1 MSYRGACVGCLGT
14 IDPWDSVTLGL
25 HRVAES
31 DVLVLRLRVT
41 NVRMQDPS
49 DALLFVRAAGQGQN
63 WGLDV
68 RGVAVADVPSSTDK
82 MVDVVFTK
90 GDAGLLGWSPSIML
104 GFADNADSMAKNVL
118 ADETL
123 RQLSPNAAV
132 VSAQLGPLTDPAD
145 AIDHWRSQPIAWDH
159 LLSGPKNVGGPTDTF
174 ATPADYTVC
183 KGTADDGKRCKPW
196 KTALA
201 PFGPNGP
208 KVTPTQLGMIAGV
221 GVLGLIV
228 WKVFN
233 K

>member
-1 MSYRGACVGCLGT
+1 MSYRAACVGCLGT

-25 HRVAES
+25 HRVAET
-31 DVLVLRLRVT
+31 DVIVLRLRVA
-41 NVRMQDPS
+41 NVRMKDPS
-49 DALLFVRAAGQGQN
+49 DALLFARAAGQGQN
-63 WGLDV
+63 WGMDV
-68 RGVAVADVPSSTDK
+68 RGVVVAPVAGSDDQ

-90 GDAGLLGWSPSIML
+90 GDAGLFGWSPSIMV
-104 GFADNADSMAKNVL
+104 GFADNADSMGAKVA

-123 RQLSPNAAV
+123 RQNSPQLAI

-159 LLSGPKNVGGPTDTF
+159 LLNGPKNAGGPTDTF

-196 KTALA
+196 KAGVL

-208 KVTPTQLGMIAGV
+208 TVTPTQIGVVAGAA
-221 GVLGLIV
+221 VLGLIV
-228 WKVFN
+228 WKLVT